1 MIFSMNKAKAILP
14 KMSDSQC
21 AAITTLDNETNK
33 PKNNNEKMTRPLK
46 RNSTFLKARKIHTK
60 IRLNIVAA
68 WPLGKLL

>member
-21 AAITTLDNETNK
+21 AATTTLDKETNK
-33 PKNNNEKMTRPLK
+33 AKNNNEKMIRPLK
-46 RNSTFLKARKIHTK
+46 RNSIRLKAKKIHTENK
-60 IRLNIVAA
+60 LSIVAA